1 MLFICLLVY
10 FFLVFTFV
18 WSTSVSAPR
27 GLLNPLPL
35 FCYRHLLVLTG
46 YLLLAL
52 FWQAELS
59 SSHSSTSS
67 SSFLIAY
74 FFLPH
79 SLLFSLA
86 VIWQLWCFLSLARK
100 EDGESKRRL
109 EKSSLYFFCNCPPT
123 TLLTPTPPPTNLF
136 KTIWYVRSL
145 TQIHFDF
152 SWLCA
157 RAWPCG
163 AKQPAARRQNRC
175 TTGPEGSQAS
185 VTPLEAFVLL
195 QSVSAL
201 KNQTGWF
208 DLQTWPWGGTL
219 RHVAPAE
226 TLLWPFIAFLAPWLP
241 HDTLR
246 SLVHYCLSW
255 N

>member
-123 TLLTPTPPPTNLF
+123 TLLTPPPQPTCLRPFGMFGPWHRYTLISVDCVHEPDPAVPNNLLLGDR
-136 KTIWYVRSL
+136 TG
-145 TQIHFDF
+145 
-152 SWLCA
+152 A
-157 RAWPCG
+157 RQG
-163 AKQPAARRQNRC
+163 LKAAR
-175 TTGPEGSQAS
+175 
-185 VTPLEAFVLL
+185 
-195 QSVSAL
+195 
-201 KNQTGWF
+201 
-208 DLQTWPWGGTL
+208 
-219 RHVAPAE
+219 
-226 TLLWPFIAFLAPWLP
+226 LLWHLWRPLCSCNL
-241 HDTLR
+241 
-246 SLVHYCLSW
+246 LVRWKTKQDGLICRRGLEVAHWDMWHQLKRCCDPS
-255 N
+255 